1 MITRLKFKI
10 INFILAIAI
19 KFLTTKGYRILYPYP
34 KTKSQWIDM
43 TDGKKYAILR
53 K

>member
-1 MITRLKFKI
+1 MITRLKFRI
-10 INFILAIAI
+10 RIFILAKAI
-19 KFLTTKGYRILYPYP
+19 KFLTKKGYRILHP